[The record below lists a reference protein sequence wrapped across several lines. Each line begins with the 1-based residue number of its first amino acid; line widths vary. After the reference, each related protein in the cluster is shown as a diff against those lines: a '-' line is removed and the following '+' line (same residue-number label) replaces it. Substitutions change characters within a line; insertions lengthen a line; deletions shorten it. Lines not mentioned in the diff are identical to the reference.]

1 MADKQEALQ
10 QIEISVENREAVIKE
25 YAPMVKYVAN
35 RIAMRL
41 PPHIEVDDLISV
53 GVLGLIDAIDKYD
66 SSRGAKFKTY
76 AEFRVRGAILDE
88 LRSMDWVPRSVR
100 QKASS
105 MDSVVQKLQNKLGR
119 PPEDDEIAET
129 MGISL
134 DELFT
139 TLNETKS
146 MPILSLEDLGIAKES
161 GEQQSL
167 LDCLA
172 GKGDADPQTQLRLN
186 ELKEIIAKAIDTL
199 PEKERL
205 MISLYY
211 YEELTMKEIGEVLGI
226 TESRVSQIH
235 SKAVF
240 RLRNKLKSIIATE
253 RLRRSQQP
261 GLVDHVR
268 GLQSEFET
276 NNDL

>member
-1 MADKQEALQ
+1 MAIKQVVEE
-10 QIEISVENREAVIKE
+10 IEITAENREEVIIR
-25 YAPMVKYVAN
+25 YSPMIKYVAN

-53 GVLGLIDAIDKYD
+53 GVLGLMDAISKYD

-88 LRSMDWVPRSVR
+88 LRAMDWVPRSIR

-105 MDSVVQKLQNKLGR
+105 VDKVVQSLQAKLSR
-119 PPEDDEIAET
+119 SPEDEEVAKE

-134 DELFT
+134 EQFHN

-146 MPILSLEDLGIAKES
+146 IPVFSLDDLGIAKDS

-172 GKGDADPQTQLRLN
+172 GKADADPQTQIRLI

-205 MISLYY
+205 MVSLYY
-211 YEELTMKEIGEVLGI
+211 YEELTMKEIGAVLEI

-235 SKAVF
+235 SKAVY
-240 RLRNKLKSIIATE
+240 RLRTKLKAIIAE
-253 RLRRSQQP
+253 EL
-261 GLVDHVR
+261 
-268 GLQSEFET
+268 
-276 NNDL
+276 

>member
-1 MADKQEALQ
+1 MAIEQVTEE
-10 QIEISVENREAVIKE
+10 IEITTENREEVIKQ
-25 YAPMVKYVAN
+25 YSPMIKYVAN

-53 GVLGLIDAIDKYD
+53 GVLGLIDAITKYD
-66 SSRGAKFKTY
+66 PTRGAKFKTY

-100 QKASS
+100 QKASNI
-105 MDSVVQKLQNKLGR
+105 DSVVQKLQSKLGR
-119 PPEDDEIAET
+119 PPEDEEVAGE

-134 DELFT
+134 DQFFD

-146 MPILSLEDLGIAKES
+146 MPVLSLEGLGIAKET

-172 GKGDADPQTQLRLN
+172 GKGDTDPQIQIRLN
-186 ELKEIIAKAIDTL
+186 ELKEIIAQAIDTL
-199 PEKERL
+199 PEQARL

-211 YEELTMKEIGEVLGI
+211 YEELTMKEIGAVLDV

-240 RLRNKLKSIIATE
+240 RLCTELKALIAE
-253 RLRRSQQP
+253 
-261 GLVDHVR
+261 
-268 GLQSEFET
+268 EI
-276 NNDL
+276 

>member
-1 MADKQEALQ
+1 MSNKQEALQ
-10 QIEISVENREAVIKE
+10 QIEISVDNREAVIKE

-129 MGISL
+129 MGVSL
-134 DELFT
+134 DELFA
-139 TLNETKS
+139 TLNETQPRRPGYCQGIWRTAKPS
-146 MPILSLEDLGIAKES
+146 RLSGRKRRCGPAN
-161 GEQQSL
+161 
-167 LDCLA
+167 
-172 GKGDADPQTQLRLN
+172 P
-186 ELKEIIAKAIDTL
+186 
-199 PEKERL
+199 
-205 MISLYY
+205 
-211 YEELTMKEIGEVLGI
+211 
-226 TESRVSQIH
+226 TE
-235 SKAVF
+235 
-240 RLRNKLKSIIATE
+240 TE
-253 RLRRSQQP
+253 
-261 GLVDHVR
+261 
-268 GLQSEFET
+268 
-276 NNDL
+276 

>member
-1 MADKQEALQ
+1 MAIKQQAAEE
-10 QIEISVENREAVIKE
+10 IEITTENREEVIKR
-25 YAPMVKYVAN
+25 YSPMIKYVAN

-53 GVLGLIDAIDKYD
+53 GVLGLMDAISKYD

-88 LRSMDWVPRSVR
+88 LRAMDWVPRSIR

-105 MDSVVQKLQNKLGR
+105 VDKVVQSLQAKLSR
-119 PPEDDEIAET
+119 SPEDEEVAKE

-134 DELFT
+134 DQFHD

-146 MPILSLEDLGIAKES
+146 IPVFSLEDLGIAKES

-172 GKGDADPQTQLRLN
+172 GKADADPQTQIRLI
-186 ELKEIIAKAIDTL
+186 ELKEIIAKAIDAL

-205 MISLYY
+205 MVSLYY
-211 YEELTMKEIGEVLGI
+211 YEELTMKEIGAVLEI

-235 SKAVF
+235 SKAVY
-240 RLRNKLKSIIATE
+240 RLRTKLKAIIAE
-253 RLRRSQQP
+253 EL
-261 GLVDHVR
+261 
-268 GLQSEFET
+268 
-276 NNDL
+276 

>member
-1 MADKQEALQ
+1 MASKQQVVEE
-10 QIEISVENREAVIKE
+10 IEITTENREEVIKR
-25 YAPMVKYVAN
+25 YSPMIKYVAN

-53 GVLGLIDAIDKYD
+53 GVLGLMDAISKYD

-88 LRSMDWVPRSVR
+88 LRSLDWVPRSIR
-100 QKASS
+100 QKASQV
-105 MDSVVQKLQNKLGR
+105 DKVVQGLQAKLRRQ
-119 PPEDDEIAET
+119 PEDEEVAKE
-129 MGISL
+129 MGLSL
-134 DELFT
+134 DQFHE

-146 MPILSLEDLGIAKES
+146 IPVFSLEDLGIAKES
-161 GEQQSL
+161 GDQQSL

-172 GKGDADPQTQLRLN
+172 GKADADPQTQIRLV
-186 ELKEIIAKAIDTL
+186 ELKEIIAKAIDAL

-211 YEELTMKEIGEVLGI
+211 YEELTMKEIGAVLDI

-235 SKAVF
+235 SKAVY
-240 RLRNKLKSIIATE
+240 RLRTKLKAIIAE
-253 RLRRSQQP
+253 EL
-261 GLVDHVR
+261 
-268 GLQSEFET
+268 
-276 NNDL
+276 

>member
-1 MADKQEALQ
+1 MNSKQQTVEE
-10 QIEISVENREAVIKE
+10 IEITTENREEVIKR
-25 YAPMVKYVAN
+25 YSPMIKYVAN

-53 GVLGLIDAIDKYD
+53 GVLGLMDAISKYD

-88 LRSMDWVPRSVR
+88 LRAMDWVPRSIR

-105 MDSVVQKLQNKLGR
+105 VDKVVQQLQAKLSR
-119 PPEDDEIAET
+119 APEDEEVAKA

-134 DELFT
+134 DQFHE

-146 MPILSLEDLGIAKES
+146 IPIFSLEDLGIAKES

-172 GKGDADPQTQLRLN
+172 GKADADPQTQIRLI
-186 ELKEIIAKAIDTL
+186 ELKEIIAKAIDAL

-205 MISLYY
+205 MVSLYY
-211 YEELTMKEIGEVLGI
+211 YEELTMKEIGAVLEI

-235 SKAVF
+235 SKAVY
-240 RLRNKLKSIIATE
+240 RLRTKLKAIIAE
-253 RLRRSQQP
+253 EL
-261 GLVDHVR
+261 
-268 GLQSEFET
+268 
-276 NNDL
+276 

>member
-1 MADKQEALQ
+1 MAIKQQAAEE
-10 QIEISVENREAVIKE
+10 IEITTENREEVIKR
-25 YAPMVKYVAN
+25 YSPMIKYVAN

-53 GVLGLIDAIDKYD
+53 GVLGLMDAISKYD

-88 LRSMDWVPRSVR
+88 LRAMDWVPRSIR
-100 QKASS
+100 QKASNV
-105 MDSVVQKLQNKLGR
+105 DKVVQELQAKLSR
-119 PPEDDEIAET
+119 SPEDEEVAEE

-134 DELFT
+134 DQFHD

-146 MPILSLEDLGIAKES
+146 IPVFSLEDLGIAKES

-172 GKGDADPQTQLRLN
+172 GKADADPQTQIRLI
-186 ELKEIIAKAIDTL
+186 ELKEIIAKAIDAL

-205 MISLYY
+205 MVSLYY
-211 YEELTMKEIGEVLGI
+211 YEELTMKEIGAVLEI

-235 SKAVF
+235 SKAVY
-240 RLRNKLKSIIATE
+240 RLRTKLKAIIAE
-253 RLRRSQQP
+253 EL
-261 GLVDHVR
+261 
-268 GLQSEFET
+268 
-276 NNDL
+276 

>member
-1 MADKQEALQ
+1 MAIKQAAEE
-10 QIEISVENREAVIKE
+10 IEITIENREEVIKR
-25 YAPMVKYVAN
+25 YSPMIKYVAN

-53 GVLGLIDAIDKYD
+53 GVLGLMDAISKYD

-88 LRSMDWVPRSVR
+88 LRAMDWVPRSIR
-100 QKASS
+100 QKASNV
-105 MDSVVQKLQNKLGR
+105 DKVVQSLQAKLSR
-119 PPEDDEIAET
+119 SPEDEEVAKE

-134 DELFT
+134 DQFHD

-146 MPILSLEDLGIAKES
+146 IPVFSLEDLGIAKES

-172 GKGDADPQTQLRLN
+172 GKADADPQTQIRLI
-186 ELKEIIAKAIDTL
+186 ELKEIIAKAIDAL

-205 MISLYY
+205 MVSLYY
-211 YEELTMKEIGEVLGI
+211 YEELTMKEIGAVLEI

-235 SKAVF
+235 SKAVY
-240 RLRNKLKSIIATE
+240 RLRTKLKAIIAE
-253 RLRRSQQP
+253 EL
-261 GLVDHVR
+261 
-268 GLQSEFET
+268 
-276 NNDL
+276 

>member
-1 MADKQEALQ
+1 MAQKPALDE
-10 QIEISVENREAVIKE
+10 IEISSENSEQVIKE
-25 YAPMVKYVAN
+25 YAPMIKYVAN

-53 GVLGLIDAIDKYD
+53 GVLGLMDAIEKFDAT
-66 SSRGAKFKTY
+66 RGAKFKTY

-88 LRSMDWVPRSVR
+88 LRSLDWVPRSVR
-100 QKASS
+100 QKAASL
-105 MDSVVQKLQNKLGR
+105 DSVCQKLQAKLGR
-119 PPEDDEIAET
+119 PPEDEEVAEEMGMTMDE
-129 MGISL
+129 
-134 DELFT
+134 FFN
-139 TLNETKS
+139 TLNETHS
-146 MPILSLEDLGIAKES
+146 MPLLSLEDLGIS
-161 GEQQSL
+161 GDEGDQRNL

-172 GKGDADPQTQLRLN
+172 GKSDSDPHTQLRLT
-186 ELKEIIAKAIDTL
+186 ELKTVIAKAIDTI

-240 RLRNKLKSIIATE
+240 RLRTKLKALIAE
-253 RLRRSQQP
+253 
-261 GLVDHVR
+261 
-268 GLQSEFET
+268 EY
-276 NNDL
+276 

>member
-1 MADKQEALQ
+1 MADKPALDE
-10 QIEISVENREAVIKE
+10 IEISPENSEQVIKE
-25 YAPMVKYVAN
+25 FAPMIKYVAN

-53 GVLGLIDAIDKYD
+53 GVLGLIDAIEKFDPT
-66 SSRGAKFKTY
+66 RGAKFKTY

-88 LRSMDWVPRSVR
+88 LRSLDWVPRSVR
-100 QKASS
+100 QKAASL
-105 MDSVVQKLQNKLGR
+105 DSVCQKLQAKFGR
-119 PPEDDEIAET
+119 PPEDEEVAEEMGMTMDE
-129 MGISL
+129 
-134 DELFT
+134 FFN
-139 TLNETKS
+139 TLNETHS
-146 MPILSLEDLGIAKES
+146 MPLLSLEDLGISNDES
-161 GEQQSL
+161 DQRNL

-172 GKGDADPQTQLRLN
+172 GKSDSDPQTQLRLT
-186 ELKEIIAKAIDTL
+186 ELKSVIAKAIDTL

-240 RLRNKLKSIIATE
+240 RLRNKLKILIAE
-253 RLRRSQQP
+253 
-261 GLVDHVR
+261 
-268 GLQSEFET
+268 EY
-276 NNDL
+276 

>member
-1 MADKQEALQ
+1 MQ

-41 PPHIEVDDLISV
+41 PPHVEVDDLISV

-66 SSRGAKFKTY
+66 STRGAKFKTY

-105 MDSVVQKLQNKLGR
+105 MDGVVQKLQNKLGR
-119 PPEDDEIAET
+119 RPEDDEVAEE
-129 MGISL
+129 MGVSL

-172 GKGDADPQTQLRLN
+172 GKNDADPQTYLRLV

-211 YEELTMKEIGEVLGI
+211 YEELTMKEIGGVLGI

-240 RLRNKLKSIIATE
+240 RLRNKLKSIIAE
-253 RLRRSQQP
+253 
-261 GLVDHVR
+261 
-268 GLQSEFET
+268 EM
-276 NNDL
+276 

>member
-1 MADKQEALQ
+1 MAIEQVTEE
-10 QIEISVENREAVIKE
+10 IEITTENREEVIKQ
-25 YAPMVKYVAN
+25 YSPMIKYVAN

-53 GVLGLIDAIDKYD
+53 GVLGLIDAITKYD
-66 SSRGAKFKTY
+66 PTRGAKFKTY

-100 QKASS
+100 QKASNI
-105 MDSVVQKLQNKLGR
+105 DSVVQKLQSKLGR
-119 PPEDDEIAET
+119 PPEDEEVAGE

-134 DELFT
+134 DQFFD

-146 MPILSLEDLGIAKES
+146 MPVLSLEGLGIAKET

-172 GKGDADPQTQLRLN
+172 GKGDTDPQTQIRLN
-186 ELKEIIAKAIDTL
+186 ELKEIIAQAIDTL
-199 PEKERL
+199 PEQARL

-211 YEELTMKEIGEVLGI
+211 YEELTMKEIGAVLDV

-240 RLRNKLKSIIATE
+240 KLCTELKALIAE
-253 RLRRSQQP
+253 
-261 GLVDHVR
+261 
-268 GLQSEFET
+268 EI
-276 NNDL
+276 

>member
-1 MADKQEALQ
+1 MAIKQVTEE
-10 QIEISVENREAVIKE
+10 IEITTENREEVIKQ
-25 YAPMVKYVAN
+25 YSPMIKYVAN

-53 GVLGLIDAIDKYD
+53 GVLGLIDAITKYD
-66 SSRGAKFKTY
+66 PTRGAKFKTY

-100 QKASS
+100 QKASNI
-105 MDSVVQKLQNKLGR
+105 DSVVQKLQSKLGR
-119 PPEDDEIAET
+119 PPEDEEVAGE

-134 DELFT
+134 DQFFD

-146 MPILSLEDLGIAKES
+146 MPVLSLEGLGIAKET

-172 GKGDADPQTQLRLN
+172 GKGDTDPQTQIRLN
-186 ELKEIIAKAIDTL
+186 ELKEIIAQAIDTL
-199 PEKERL
+199 PEQARL

-211 YEELTMKEIGEVLGI
+211 YEELTMKEIGAVLDV

-240 RLRNKLKSIIATE
+240 RLCTELKALIAE
-253 RLRRSQQP
+253 
-261 GLVDHVR
+261 
-268 GLQSEFET
+268 EI
-276 NNDL
+276 

>member
-1 MADKQEALQ
+1 MAGKQ
-10 QIEISVENREAVIKE
+10 QIVEEIEITTENREEVIKR
-25 YAPMVKYVAN
+25 YSPMIKYVAN

-53 GVLGLIDAIDKYD
+53 GVLGLMDAITKYD
-66 SSRGAKFKTY
+66 SGRGAKFKTY

-88 LRSMDWVPRSVR
+88 LRSMDWVPRSIR
-100 QKASS
+100 QKASNV
-105 MDSVVQKLQNKLGR
+105 DKVVQKLQAKLKR
-119 PPEDDEIAET
+119 PPEDEEVAKEMDL
-129 MGISL
+129 SL
-134 DELFT
+134 DQFYD

-146 MPILSLEDLGIAKES
+146 IPVFSLEDLGIAKET

-172 GKGDADPQTQLRLN
+172 GKADADPQTQIRLV

-205 MISLYY
+205 MVSLYY
-211 YEELTMKEIGEVLGI
+211 YEELTMKEIGAVLNI

-235 SKAVF
+235 SKAVYH
-240 RLRNKLKSIIATE
+240 LRTKLKSLI
-253 RLRRSQQP
+253 
-261 GLVDHVR
+261 
-268 GLQSEFET
+268 SEE
-276 NNDL
+276 L

>member
-1 MADKQEALQ
+1 MAIEQVTEE
-10 QIEISVENREAVIKE
+10 IEITTENREEVIKQ
-25 YAPMVKYVAN
+25 YSPMIKYVAN

-53 GVLGLIDAIDKYD
+53 GVLGLIDAITKYD
-66 SSRGAKFKTY
+66 PTRGAKFKTY

-100 QKASS
+100 QKASNI
-105 MDSVVQKLQNKLGR
+105 DSVVQKLQSTLGR
-119 PPEDDEIAET
+119 PPEDEEVAGE

-134 DELFT
+134 DQFFD

-146 MPILSLEDLGIAKES
+146 MPVLSLEGLGIAKET

-172 GKGDADPQTQLRLN
+172 GKGDTDPETQIRLN
-186 ELKEIIAKAIDTL
+186 ELKEIIAQAIDTL
-199 PEKERL
+199 PEKARL

-211 YEELTMKEIGEVLGI
+211 YEELTMKEIGVVLDV

-240 RLRNKLKSIIATE
+240 KLCTELKALIAE
-253 RLRRSQQP
+253 
-261 GLVDHVR
+261 
-268 GLQSEFET
+268 EI
-276 NNDL
+276 

>member
-1 MADKQEALQ
+1 MAIKPAAEE
-10 QIEISVENREAVIKE
+10 IEITAENREEVIIR
-25 YAPMVKYVAN
+25 YSPMIKYVAN

-53 GVLGLIDAIDKYD
+53 GVLGLMDAISKYD

-88 LRSMDWVPRSVR
+88 LRAMDWVPRSIR

-105 MDSVVQKLQNKLGR
+105 VDKVVQSLQVKLSR
-119 PPEDDEIAET
+119 SPEDQEVAKE

-134 DELFT
+134 EQFHT

-146 MPILSLEDLGIAKES
+146 IPVFSLDDLGIAKDS

-172 GKGDADPQTQLRLN
+172 GKADADPQTQIRLI

-205 MISLYY
+205 MVSLYY
-211 YEELTMKEIGEVLGI
+211 YEELTMKEIGAVLEI

-235 SKAVF
+235 SKAVY
-240 RLRNKLKSIIATE
+240 RLRTKLKAIIAE
-253 RLRRSQQP
+253 EL
-261 GLVDHVR
+261 
-268 GLQSEFET
+268 
-276 NNDL
+276 

>member
-1 MADKQEALQ
+1 MAEKTSTVDDMAICPENSE
-10 QIEISVENREAVIKE
+10 QIIKE

-35 RIAMRL
+35 RIALRL

-53 GVLGLIDAIDKYD
+53 GVIGLIDAIEKYD
-66 SSRGAKFKTY
+66 PTRGAKFKTY
-76 AEFRVRGAILDE
+76 AEFRVRGSILDE

-105 MDSVVQKLQNKLGR
+105 LDSVMEKLKARLGR
-119 PPEDDEIAET
+119 LPEDEEVAKE
-129 MGISL
+129 MGLSL
-134 DELFT
+134 DEFFD
-139 TLNETKS
+139 TLNQTQN

-161 GEQQSL
+161 GEHKSL

-172 GKGDADPQTQLRLN
+172 GKGDADPQTQHRLN
-186 ELKEIIAKAIDTL
+186 ELKGVIAKAIDTL

-205 MISLYY
+205 MVSLYY
-211 YEELTMKEIGEVLGI
+211 YEELTMKEIGEVLSI

-240 RLRNKLKSIIATE
+240 RLRTKLKALI
-253 RLRRSQQP
+253 
-261 GLVDHVR
+261 
-268 GLQSEFET
+268 SEEY
-276 NNDL
+276 

>member
-1 MADKQEALQ
+1 MATKQQAAEE
-10 QIEISVENREAVIKE
+10 IEITTENREEVIKR
-25 YAPMVKYVAN
+25 YSPMIKYVAN

-53 GVLGLIDAIDKYD
+53 GVLGLMDAISKYD

-88 LRSMDWVPRSVR
+88 LRAMDWVPRSIR

-105 MDSVVQKLQNKLGR
+105 VDKVVQTLQAKLSR
-119 PPEDDEIAET
+119 SPEDEEVAEE

-134 DELFT
+134 DQFHD

-146 MPILSLEDLGIAKES
+146 IPVFSLEDLGIAKES

-172 GKGDADPQTQLRLN
+172 GKADADPQTQIRLI
-186 ELKEIIAKAIDTL
+186 ELKEIIAKAIDAL

-205 MISLYY
+205 MVSLYY
-211 YEELTMKEIGEVLGI
+211 YEELTMKEIGAVLEI

-240 RLRNKLKSIIATE
+240 RLRTKLKAVIAE
-253 RLRRSQQP
+253 EL
-261 GLVDHVR
+261 
-268 GLQSEFET
+268 
-276 NNDL
+276 

>member
-1 MADKQEALQ
+1 MAEKPQVISKPGGPGKPQMVPE
-10 QIEISVENREAVIKE
+10 IEISHENRDEVIRE
-25 YAPMVKYVAN
+25 YGPMIKYVAN

-53 GVLGLIDAIDKYD
+53 GVLGLIDAIKKYD
-66 SSRGAKFKTY
+66 PGRGAKFKTY

-100 QKASS
+100 QKAASL
-105 MDSVVQKLQNKLGR
+105 DSVVQKMQSKLGR
-119 PPEDDEIAET
+119 PPEDDEIAAE
-129 MGISL
+129 MGMNM
-134 DELFT
+134 DDYFNV
-139 TLNETKS
+139 LNETRS
-146 MPILSLEDLGIAKES
+146 MPVLSLEDLGIAKDT

-172 GKGDADPQTQLRLN
+172 GKGDNDPQTQLRLT
-186 ELKEIIAKAIDTL
+186 ELKEIIAKAIDQL
-199 PEKERL
+199 PEKERF

-211 YEELTMKEIGEVLGI
+211 YEELTMREIGEVLSI

-240 RLRNKLKSIIATE
+240 RLRTKLKSLIAE
-253 RLRRSQQP
+253 EL
-261 GLVDHVR
+261 
-268 GLQSEFET
+268 
-276 NNDL
+276 